1 MANIKEYTDAIKNAV
16 YGEQVR
22 GSIINALNKV
32 NDDNNSYAA
41 IKTSIEATK
50 TAVDSTVEQFNQTAE
65 DATEAVQAQQAS
77 SVQAVNAAAD
87 AKITTMNGIVDEA
100 EQVVADFT
108 EELGDIKEYL
118 GYTPDD
124 VVGIQVDFA
133 NKTFKRLG
141 GAEGKTK
148 GTDFDVF
155 PMFGGRKRCC
165 VSNDGTILAYYGDDG
180 YSEDGSNGQ
189 VMVYQPKFYYR
200 VVPLKLEKNS
210 VSGLGYHIRKANYY
224 VTDKPQTGF
233 KIHPVFIDGNGN
245 EVDYV
250 LLSAF
255 EGSMY
260 DVSTSTYVNDRANTD
275 TTIGEG
281 DLLCSVSGV
290 KPISGLKKALTKT
303 NAEAMAVNRGSGWHL
318 ETIKAT
324 MANTL
329 LMMIEF
335 GTLNSQTALGN
346 GVTSITDNTSFNC
359 SSLTGSTAALGNAS
373 GAASETINEI
383 GGTETTYN
391 VNGKVSVSYRGV
403 ENPWGNIWKH
413 IQGINIW
420 GNGTMAGGQPYIAD
434 GLSDF
439 DESKHTGNYKAVGFT
454 LPNASG
460 YTNAFGYGKTEYDWL
475 LMPSEIGGTSALP
488 VSDYTYI
495 KPNLNGYRIARLGGD
510 WYSGGGAGASYW
522 YCIYGVGNRGRNI
535 GGRLLYVPTAVI
547 PE

>member
-50 TAVDSTVEQFNQTAE
+50 TAVDDTVAQFNQTAE

-87 AKITTMNGIVDEA
+87 AKITEA
-100 EQVVADFT
+100 EQVVADVT

-124 VVGIQVDFA
+124 VVGVQVDFA

-165 VSNDGTILAYYGDDG
+165 VSNDGTILAYYGDNG

-200 VVPLKLEKNS
+200 VVPLRLEKNS

-245 EVDYV
+245 KVDYV
-250 LLSAF
+250 LFSAF

-260 DVSTSTYVNDRANTD
+260 DVSVSAYVNDGTNTD
-275 TTIGEG
+275 TTIGKG

-290 KPISGLKKALTKT
+290 KPISGLKKPLTKT
-303 NAEAMAVNRGSGWHL
+303 NAETMALNRGSGWHL

-335 GTLNSQTALGN
+335 GTLNSQTALGD
-346 GVTSITDNTSFNC
+346 GVVSIAGDTSFND

-373 GAASETINEI
+373 GAASETVNEI

-439 DESKHTGNYKAVGFT
+439 SETTHTGNYKAVGFT

-460 YTNAFGYGKTEYDWL
+460 YINAFGYGKTEYDWL
-475 LMPSEIGGTSALP
+475 LLPSEIGGTSALP
-488 VSDYTYI
+488 VGDCTYTT
-495 KPNLNGYRIARLGGD
+495 PNLNGYRIARFGSD
-510 WYSGGGAGASYW
+510 WSYGVNTGASCW
-522 YCIYGVGNRGRNI
+522 HFAHGVGAYHRII
-535 GGRLLYVPTAVI
+535 GCRLLYVPTAVI

>member
-41 IKTSIEATK
+41 IKTSVEATK
-50 TAVDSTVEQFNQTAE
+50 TAVDDTVAQFNQTAE

-100 EQVVADFT
+100 EQVVADVT

-124 VVGIQVDFA
+124 VVGVQVDFA

-165 VSNDGTILAYYGDDG
+165 VSNDGTILAYYGDNG

-200 VVPLKLEKNS
+200 VVPLRLEKNS

-233 KIHPVFIDGNGN
+233 KIHPLFIDGNGN

-250 LLSAF
+250 LFSAF

-260 DVSTSTYVNDRANTD
+260 DVSTSTYVNDGTNTD
-275 TTIGEG
+275 TTIGKG

-290 KPISGLKKALTKT
+290 KPISGLKKPLTKT
-303 NAEAMAVNRGSGWHL
+303 NAETMAVNRGSGWHL

-335 GTLNSQTALGN
+335 GTLNSQTALGD
-346 GVTSITDNTSFNC
+346 GVVNITGDISFNR

-373 GAASETINEI
+373 GAASETVNEI

-439 DESKHTGNYKAVGFT
+439 SETTHTGNYKAVGFT

-460 YTNAFGYGKTEYDWL
+460 YINAFGYGKTEYDWL
-475 LMPSEIGGTSALP
+475 LLPSEIGGTSALP
-488 VSDYTYI
+488 VGDCTYTT
-495 KPNLNGYRIARLGGD
+495 PNLNGYRIARFGSDCSYGIN
-510 WYSGGGAGASYW
+510 GGASCWHCAH
-522 YCIYGVGNRGRNI
+522 GVGAHHRII
-535 GGRLLYVPTAVI
+535 GCRLLYVPTAVI
-547 PE
+547 PQ

>member
-50 TAVDSTVEQFNQTAE
+50 TAVDVTVARFNQTAE

-87 AKITTMNGIVDEA
+87 AKITEA
-100 EQVVADFT
+100 EQVVADVT

-124 VVGIQVDFA
+124 VVGVQVDFA

-165 VSNDGTILAYYGDDG
+165 VSNDGTILAYYGDNG

-200 VVPLKLEKNS
+200 VVPLRLEKNS

-250 LLSAF
+250 LFSAF

-260 DVSTSTYVNDRANTD
+260 DVSVSAYVNDGTNTD
-275 TTIGEG
+275 TTIDKG

-290 KPISGLKKALTKT
+290 KPISGLKKPLTKT
-303 NAEAMAVNRGSGWHL
+303 NAETMALNRGSGWHL

-335 GTLNSQTALGN
+335 GTLNSQTALGD
-346 GVTSITDNTSFNC
+346 GVVSIIGDTSFND

-373 GAASETINEI
+373 GAASETVNEI

-439 DESKHTGNYKAVGFT
+439 SETTHTGNYKAVGFT

-460 YTNAFGYGKTEYDWL
+460 YINAFGYGKTEYDWL
-475 LMPSEIGGTSALP
+475 LLPSEIGGTSALP
-488 VSDYTYI
+488 VGDCTYTT
-495 KPNLNGYRIARLGGD
+495 PNLNGYRIARFGSD
-510 WYSGGGAGASYW
+510 WSYGVNTGASCW
-522 YCIYGVGNRGRNI
+522 HFAHGVGAHHRII
-535 GGRLLYVPTAVI
+535 GCRLLYVPTAVI

>member
-50 TAVDSTVEQFNQTAE
+50 TAVDDTVAQFNQTAE

-87 AKITTMNGIVDEA
+87 AKITEA
-100 EQVVADFT
+100 EQVVADVT

-124 VVGIQVDFA
+124 VVGVQVDFA

-200 VVPLKLEKNS
+200 VAPLKLEKNS

-260 DVSTSTYVNDRANTD
+260 DVSTSTYVNDGTNTD
-275 TTIGEG
+275 TTIGKG

-290 KPISGLKKALTKT
+290 KPISGLKKPLTKT
-303 NAEAMAVNRGSGWHL
+303 NAETMAVNRGSGWHL

-335 GTLNSQTALGN
+335 GTLNSQTALGD
-346 GVTSITDNTSFNC
+346 GVVNITGDISFNR

-373 GAASETINEI
+373 GAASETVNEI

-439 DESKHTGNYKAVGFT
+439 SETTHTGNYKAVGFT

-460 YTNAFGYGKTEYDWL
+460 YINAFGYGKTEYDWL
-475 LMPSEIGGTSALP
+475 LLPSEIGGTSALP
-488 VSDYTYI
+488 VGDCTYTT
-495 KPNLNGYRIARLGGD
+495 PNLNGYRIARFGSDCSYGIN
-510 WYSGGGAGASYW
+510 GGASCWHCAH
-522 YCIYGVGNRGRNI
+522 GVGAHHRII
-535 GGRLLYVPTAVI
+535 GCRLLYVPTAVI

>member
-22 GSIINALNKV
+22 GSIINALNRV

-50 TAVDSTVEQFNQTAE
+50 TAVDDTVAQFNQTAE

-87 AKITTMNGIVDEA
+87 AKITEA
-100 EQVVADFT
+100 EQVVADVT

-124 VVGIQVDFA
+124 VVGVQVDFA

-165 VSNDGTILAYYGDDG
+165 VSNDGTILAYYGDNG

-200 VVPLKLEKNS
+200 VAPLRLEKNS

-250 LLSAF
+250 LFSAF

-260 DVSTSTYVNDRANTD
+260 DVSVSAYVNDGTNTD
-275 TTIGEG
+275 TTIGKG

-290 KPISGLKKALTKT
+290 KPISGLKKPLTKT
-303 NAEAMAVNRGSGWHL
+303 NAETMALNRGSGWHL

-335 GTLNSQTALGN
+335 GTLNSQTALGD
-346 GVTSITDNTSFNC
+346 GVVSIAGDTSFND

-373 GAASETINEI
+373 GAASETVNEI

-439 DESKHTGNYKAVGFT
+439 SETTHTGNYKAVGFT

-460 YTNAFGYGKTEYDWL
+460 YINAFGYGKTEYDWL
-475 LMPSEIGGTSALP
+475 LLPSEIGGTSALP
-488 VSDYTYI
+488 VGDCTYTT
-495 KPNLNGYRIARLGGD
+495 PNLNGYRIARFGSD
-510 WYSGGGAGASYW
+510 WSYGVNTGASCW
-522 YCIYGVGNRGRNI
+522 HFAHGVGAHHRII
-535 GGRLLYVPTAVI
+535 GCRLLYVPTAVI

>member
-50 TAVDSTVEQFNQTAE
+50 TAVDSTVAQFNQTAE

-100 EQVVADFT
+100 EQVVADVT

-200 VVPLKLEKNS
+200 AVPLKLEKNS

-260 DVSTSTYVNDRANTD
+260 DVSTSTYVNDGTNTD
-275 TTIGEG
+275 TAIGEG

-303 NAEAMAVNRGSGWHL
+303 NAETMAVNRGSGWHL

-335 GTLNSQTALGN
+335 GTPNSQTALGN

-373 GAASETINEI
+373 GVASETVNEI

-391 VNGKVSVSYRGV
+391 INGKVSVSYRGV

-420 GNGTMAGGQPYIAD
+420 GNGTMAGDQPYIAD

-439 DESKHTGNYKAVGFT
+439 GESKHTGNYKAVGFT

-460 YTNAFGYGKTEYDWL
+460 YINAFGYGKTEYDWL

-488 VSDYTYI
+488 VGDYTYI
-495 KPNLNGYRIARLGGD
+495 MPNLNGYRIARLGGRWD
-510 WYSGGGAGASYW
+510 SGGTAGASYW
-522 YCIYGVGNRGRNI
+522 YCSNGVGYRARDI

>member
-22 GSIINALNKV
+22 GSIIKALNKV

-41 IKTSIEATK
+41 IKASIEATK
-50 TAVDSTVEQFNQTAE
+50 TAVDGTVAQFNQTAE

-87 AKITTMNGIVDEA
+87 AKITEA
-100 EQVVADFT
+100 EQVVADVT

-124 VVGIQVDFA
+124 VVGVQVDFA

-165 VSNDGTILAYYGDDG
+165 VSNDGTILAYYGDNG

-200 VVPLKLEKNS
+200 VVPLRLEKNS

-250 LLSAF
+250 LFSAF

-260 DVSTSTYVNDRANTD
+260 DVSVSAYVNDGTNTD
-275 TTIGEG
+275 TTIGKG

-290 KPISGLKKALTKT
+290 KPISGLKKPLTKT
-303 NAEAMAVNRGSGWHL
+303 NAETMALNRGSGWHL

-335 GTLNSQTALGN
+335 GTLNSQTALGD
-346 GVTSITDNTSFNC
+346 GVVSITGDISFNR

-373 GAASETINEI
+373 GAASETVNEI

-439 DESKHTGNYKAVGFT
+439 SETTHTGNYKAAGFT

-460 YTNAFGYGKTEYDWL
+460 YINAFGYGKTEYDWL
-475 LMPSEIGGTSALP
+475 LLPSEIGGTSALP
-488 VSDYTYI
+488 VGDCTYTT
-495 KPNLNGYRIARLGGD
+495 PNLNGYRIARFGSDCSYGVN
-510 WYSGGGAGASYW
+510 GGASCWHCAH
-522 YCIYGVGNRGRNI
+522 GVGAHHRII
-535 GGRLLYVPTAVI
+535 GCRLLYVPTAVI

>member
-50 TAVDSTVEQFNQTAE
+50 TAVDNTVAQFNQTAE
-65 DATEAVQAQQAS
+65 DATEAVQAQQTS

-87 AKITTMNGIVDEA
+87 AKITTMNGIVDET
-100 EQVVADFT
+100 EQVVADVT

-124 VVGIQVDFA
+124 VVGVQVDFA

-141 GAEGKTK
+141 GAEEKTK

-165 VSNDGTILAYYGDDG
+165 VSDDGTILAYYGDDG

-250 LLSAF
+250 LFSAF

-260 DVSTSTYVNDRANTD
+260 DISVSAYVNDGTNTD
-275 TTIGEG
+275 TTIGKG

-290 KPISGLKKALTKT
+290 KPISGLKKPLTKT
-303 NAEAMAVNRGSGWHL
+303 NAEIMALNRGSGWHL

-335 GTLNSQTALGN
+335 GTLNSQTALGD
-346 GVTSITDNTSFNC
+346 GVVSITGDTSFND

-373 GAASETINEI
+373 GAASETVNEI

-439 DESKHTGNYKAVGFT
+439 SETTHTGNYKAVGFT

-460 YTNAFGYGKTEYDWL
+460 YINAFGYGRPEYDWL
-475 LMPSEIGGTSALP
+475 LLPSEIGGTSALP
-488 VSDYTYI
+488 VGDCTYI
-495 KPNLNGYRIARLGGD
+495 TPNLNGYRIARFGSD
-510 WYSGGGAGASYW
+510 WSYGVNTGASCW
-522 YCIYGVGNRGRNI
+522 HFGHGVGAHHRII
-535 GGRLLYVPTAVI
+535 GCRLLYVPTAVI

>member
-32 NDDNNSYAA
+32 NDDNNSYAV
-41 IKTSIEATK
+41 IKASIEATK
-50 TAVDSTVEQFNQTAE
+50 TAVDNTVTQFNQTAE

-100 EQVVADFT
+100 EQVVADVT

-260 DVSTSTYVNDRANTD
+260 DVSTSTYVNDGTNTD

-303 NAEAMAVNRGSGWHL
+303 NAETMAVNRGSGWHL

-335 GTLNSQTALGN
+335 GTPNSQTALGN

-373 GAASETINEI
+373 GVASETVNEI

-391 VNGKVSVSYRGV
+391 INGKVSVSYRGV

-439 DESKHTGNYKAVGFT
+439 GESKHTGNYKAVGFT

-460 YTNAFGYGKTEYDWL
+460 YINAFGYGKTEYDWL

-488 VSDYTYI
+488 VGDYTYI
-495 KPNLNGYRIARLGGD
+495 TPNLNGYRIARLGGS
-510 WYSGGGAGASYW
+510 WNGGGNAGASYW
-522 YCIYGVGNRGRNI
+522 DCSDGVGGRYRSF

>member
-32 NDDNNSYAA
+32 NDDNNNYAA

-50 TAVDSTVEQFNQTAE
+50 TAVDNTVAQFNQTAK

-87 AKITTMNGIVDEA
+87 AKITEA
-100 EQVVADFT
+100 EQVVADVT

-124 VVGIQVDFA
+124 VVGVQVDFA
-133 NKTFKRLG
+133 NKKFKRLG

-165 VSNDGTILAYYGDDG
+165 VSNDGTILAYYGDNG

-200 VVPLKLEKNS
+200 VVPLRLEKNS

-250 LLSAF
+250 LFSAF

-260 DVSTSTYVNDRANTD
+260 DVSVSAYVNDGTNTD
-275 TTIGEG
+275 TTIGKG

-290 KPISGLKKALTKT
+290 KPISGLKKPLTKT
-303 NAEAMAVNRGSGWHL
+303 NAETMALNRGSGWHL

-335 GTLNSQTALGN
+335 GTLNSQAALGD
-346 GVTSITDNTSFNC
+346 GVVNITGDTSFND

-373 GAASETINEI
+373 GAASETVNEI

-439 DESKHTGNYKAVGFT
+439 SETTHTGNYKAVGFT

-460 YTNAFGYGKTEYDWL
+460 YINAFGYGKTEYDWL
-475 LMPSEIGGTSALP
+475 LLPSEIGGTSALP
-488 VSDYTYI
+488 VGDRTNTA
-495 KPNLNGYRIARLGGD
+495 PNLNGYRIARFGGSWAD
-510 WYSGGGAGASYW
+510 SVNAGASFW
-522 YCIYGVGNRGRNI
+522 HFAHGVGAYHRII
-535 GGRLLYVPTAVI
+535 GCRLLYVPTAVI

>member
-22 GSIINALNKV
+22 GSIIKALNKV

-41 IKTSIEATK
+41 IKASIEATK
-50 TAVDSTVEQFNQTAE
+50 TAVDGTVAQFNQTAE

-87 AKITTMNGIVDEA
+87 AKITEA
-100 EQVVADFT
+100 EQVVADVT
-108 EELGDIKEYL
+108 EELGGIKEYL

-124 VVGIQVDFA
+124 VVGVQVDFA

-165 VSNDGTILAYYGDDG
+165 VSNDGTILAYYGDNG

-200 VVPLKLEKNS
+200 VVPLRLEKNS

-250 LLSAF
+250 LFSAF

-260 DVSTSTYVNDRANTD
+260 DVSVSAYVNDGTNTD
-275 TTIGEG
+275 TTIGKG

-290 KPISGLKKALTKT
+290 KPISGLKKPLTKT
-303 NAEAMAVNRGSGWHL
+303 NAETMALNRGSGWHL
-318 ETIKAT
+318 ETIRAT

-335 GTLNSQTALGN
+335 GTLNSQTALGD
-346 GVTSITDNTSFNC
+346 GVVSITGDISFNR

-373 GAASETINEI
+373 GAASETVNEI

-439 DESKHTGNYKAVGFT
+439 SETTHTGNYKAAGFT

-460 YTNAFGYGKTEYDWL
+460 YINAFGYGKTEYDWL
-475 LMPSEIGGTSALP
+475 LLPSEIGGTSALP
-488 VSDYTYI
+488 VGDYTYTT
-495 KPNLNGYRIARLGGD
+495 PNLNGYRIARFGSDCSYGVN
-510 WYSGGGAGASYW
+510 GGASCWHCAH
-522 YCIYGVGNRGRNI
+522 GVGAYHRII
-535 GGRLLYVPTAVI
+535 GCRLLYVPTAVI

>member
-50 TAVDSTVEQFNQTAE
+50 TAVDGTVAQFNQTAE

-87 AKITTMNGIVDEA
+87 AKITEA
-100 EQVVADFT
+100 EQVVADVT

-124 VVGIQVDFA
+124 VVGVQVDFA
-133 NKTFKRLG
+133 NKKFKRLG

-165 VSNDGTILAYYGDDG
+165 VSNDGTILAYYGDNG

-200 VVPLKLEKNS
+200 VVPLRLEKNS

-233 KIHPVFIDGNGN
+233 KIHPVFIDENGN

-250 LLSAF
+250 LFSAF

-260 DVSTSTYVNDRANTD
+260 DVSTSTYVNDGTNTD
-275 TTIGEG
+275 TTIGKG

-290 KPISGLKKALTKT
+290 KPISGLKKPLTKT
-303 NAEAMAVNRGSGWHL
+303 NAETMAVNRGSGWHL

-335 GTLNSQTALGN
+335 GTLNSQTALGD
-346 GVTSITDNTSFNC
+346 GVVSITGDISFNC

-373 GAASETINEI
+373 GAASETVNEI

-439 DESKHTGNYKAVGFT
+439 SETTHTGNYKAVGFT

-460 YTNAFGYGKTEYDWL
+460 YINAFGYGKTEYDWL
-475 LMPSEIGGTSALP
+475 LLPSEIGGTSALP
-488 VSDYTYI
+488 VGDCTYTT
-495 KPNLNGYRIARLGGD
+495 PNLNGYRIARFGSD
-510 WYSGGGAGASYW
+510 WSYGVNTGASCW
-522 YCIYGVGNRGRNI
+522 HCAHGVGAYHRII
-535 GGRLLYVPTAVI
+535 GCRLLYVPTAVI
-547 PE
+547 PQ

>member
-50 TAVDSTVEQFNQTAE
+50 TAVDNTVAQFNQTAK

-100 EQVVADFT
+100 EQVVADVT

-260 DVSTSTYVNDRANTD
+260 DVSTPTYVNDGTNTD

-281 DLLCSVSGV
+281 DLLCSVSVV

-303 NAEAMAVNRGSGWHL
+303 NAETMAVNRGSGWHL

-346 GVTSITDNTSFNC
+346 GVTSITDNASFNC

-373 GAASETINEI
+373 GAASETIDEI

-439 DESKHTGNYKAVGFT
+439 SESKHTENYKAVGFT

-460 YTNAFGYGKTEYDWL
+460 YINAFGYGKTEFDWL

-488 VSDYTYI
+488 VGDYTYI
-495 KPNLNGYRIARLGGD
+495 TPNLNGYRIALLGGT
-510 WYSGGGAGASYW
+510 WRIGGYAGASCW
-522 YCIYGVGNRGRNI
+522 VCDYGVGYRYRSF

>member
-22 GSIINALNKV
+22 SSIINALNKV

-50 TAVDSTVEQFNQTAE
+50 TAVDGTVAQFNQTAE

-87 AKITTMNGIVDEA
+87 AKITEA
-100 EQVVADFT
+100 EQVVADVT

-124 VVGIQVDFA
+124 VVGVQVDFA

-165 VSNDGTILAYYGDDG
+165 VSNDGTILAYYGDNG

-200 VVPLKLEKNS
+200 VVPLRLEKNS

-245 EVDYV
+245 EVNYV
-250 LLSAF
+250 LFSAF

-260 DVSTSTYVNDRANTD
+260 DVSTSTYVNDGTNTD
-275 TTIGEG
+275 TTIGKG

-290 KPISGLKKALTKT
+290 KPISGVKKPLTKT
-303 NAEAMAVNRGSGWHL
+303 NAETMAVNRGSGWHL

-329 LMMIEF
+329 LMVIEF
-335 GTLNSQTALGN
+335 GTLNSQTALGD
-346 GVTSITDNTSFNC
+346 GVVSITGDISFNR

-373 GAASETINEI
+373 GTASETVSEI

-439 DESKHTGNYKAVGFT
+439 SETTHTGNYKAVGFT

-460 YTNAFGYGKTEYDWL
+460 YINAFGYGKTEYDWL
-475 LMPSEIGGTSALP
+475 LLPSEIGGTSALP
-488 VSDYTYI
+488 VGDCTYTT
-495 KPNLNGYRIARLGGD
+495 PNLNGYRIARFGSDCSYGVN
-510 WYSGGGAGASYW
+510 GGASCWHCAH
-522 YCIYGVGNRGRNI
+522 GVGAYHRII
-535 GGRLLYVPTAVI
+535 GCRLLYVPTAVI

>member
-50 TAVDSTVEQFNQTAE
+50 TAVDDTVARFNQTAE

-87 AKITTMNGIVDEA
+87 AKITEA
-100 EQVVADFT
+100 EQVVADVT

-124 VVGIQVDFA
+124 VVGVQVDFA

-165 VSNDGTILAYYGDDG
+165 VSNDGTILAYYGDNG

-189 VMVYQPKFYYR
+189 IMVYQPKFYYR
-200 VVPLKLEKNS
+200 VVPLRLEKNS

-250 LLSAF
+250 LFSAF

-260 DVSTSTYVNDRANTD
+260 DVSVSAYVNDGTNTD
-275 TTIGEG
+275 TTIGKG

-290 KPISGLKKALTKT
+290 KPISGLKKPLTKT
-303 NAEAMAVNRGSGWHL
+303 NAETMALNRGSGWHL

-335 GTLNSQTALGN
+335 GTLNSQTALGD
-346 GVTSITDNTSFNC
+346 GVVSIIGDTSFND

-373 GAASETINEI
+373 GAASETVNEI

-439 DESKHTGNYKAVGFT
+439 SETTHTGNYKAVGFT

-460 YTNAFGYGKTEYDWL
+460 YINAFGYGKTEYDWL
-475 LMPSEIGGTSALP
+475 LLPSEIGGTSALP
-488 VSDYTYI
+488 VGDCTYTT
-495 KPNLNGYRIARLGGD
+495 PNLNGYRIARFGSD
-510 WYSGGGAGASYW
+510 WSYGVNTGASCW
-522 YCIYGVGNRGRNI
+522 HFAHGVGAHHRII
-535 GGRLLYVPTAVI
+535 GCRLLYVPTAVI

>member
-50 TAVDSTVEQFNQTAE
+50 TAVDDTVARFNQTAE

-87 AKITTMNGIVDEA
+87 AKITEA
-100 EQVVADFT
+100 EQVVADVT

-124 VVGIQVDFA
+124 VVGVQVDFA

-165 VSNDGTILAYYGDDG
+165 VSNDGTILAYYGDNG

-200 VVPLKLEKNS
+200 VVPLRLEKNS

-250 LLSAF
+250 LFSAF

-260 DVSTSTYVNDRANTD
+260 DVSTSTYVNDGTNTD
-275 TTIGEG
+275 TTIGKG

-290 KPISGLKKALTKT
+290 KPISGVKKPLTKT
-303 NAEAMAVNRGSGWHL
+303 NAETMAVNRGSGWHL
-318 ETIKAT
+318 QTIKAT

-335 GTLNSQTALGN
+335 GTLNSQTALGD
-346 GVTSITDNTSFNC
+346 GVVSITGDISFNR

-373 GAASETINEI
+373 GAASETVNEI

-439 DESKHTGNYKAVGFT
+439 SETTHTGNYKAVGFT

-460 YTNAFGYGKTEYDWL
+460 YINAFGYGKTEYDWL
-475 LMPSEIGGTSALP
+475 LLPSEIGGTSALP
-488 VSDYTYI
+488 VGDCTYTT
-495 KPNLNGYRIARLGGD
+495 PNLNGYRIARFGSDCSYGVN
-510 WYSGGGAGASYW
+510 GGASCWHCAH
-522 YCIYGVGNRGRNI
+522 GVGAYHRII
-535 GGRLLYVPTAVI
+535 GCRLLYVPTAVI
-547 PE
+547 PQ

>member
-22 GSIINALNKV
+22 SSIINALNKV

-50 TAVDSTVEQFNQTAE
+50 TAVDDTVAQFNQTAE

-87 AKITTMNGIVDEA
+87 AKITEA
-100 EQVVADFT
+100 EQVVADVT

-124 VVGIQVDFA
+124 VVGVQVDFA

-165 VSNDGTILAYYGDDG
+165 VSNDGTILAYYGDNG

-200 VVPLKLEKNS
+200 VAPLRLEKNS

-250 LLSAF
+250 LFSAF

-260 DVSTSTYVNDRANTD
+260 DVSVSAYVNDGTNTD
-275 TTIGEG
+275 TTIGKG

-290 KPISGLKKALTKT
+290 KPISGLKKPLTKT
-303 NAEAMAVNRGSGWHL
+303 NAETMALNRGSGWHL

-335 GTLNSQTALGN
+335 GTLNSQTALGD
-346 GVTSITDNTSFNC
+346 GVVSITGDTSFND

-373 GAASETINEI
+373 GAASETVNEI

-439 DESKHTGNYKAVGFT
+439 SETTHTGNYKAVGFT

-460 YTNAFGYGKTEYDWL
+460 YINAFGYGKTEYDWL
-475 LMPSEIGGTSALP
+475 LLPSEIGGTSALP
-488 VSDYTYI
+488 VGDCTYTT
-495 KPNLNGYRIARLGGD
+495 PNLNGYRIARFGSD
-510 WYSGGGAGASYW
+510 WSYGVNTGASCW
-522 YCIYGVGNRGRNI
+522 HFAHGVGAHHRII
-535 GGRLLYVPTAVI
+535 GCRLLYVPTAVI

>member
-50 TAVDSTVEQFNQTAE
+50 TAVDDTVARFNQTAE

-87 AKITTMNGIVDEA
+87 AKITEA
-100 EQVVADFT
+100 EQVVADVT

-124 VVGIQVDFA
+124 VVGVQVDFA
-133 NKTFKRLG
+133 NKKFKRLG

-165 VSNDGTILAYYGDDG
+165 VSNDGTILAYYGDNG

-200 VVPLKLEKNS
+200 VVPLRLEKNS

-250 LLSAF
+250 LFSAF

-260 DVSTSTYVNDRANTD
+260 DVSVSAYVNDGTNTD
-275 TTIGEG
+275 TTISKG

-290 KPISGLKKALTKT
+290 KPISGLKKPLTKT
-303 NAEAMAVNRGSGWHL
+303 NAETMALNRGSGWHL

-335 GTLNSQTALGN
+335 GTLNSQTALGD
-346 GVTSITDNTSFNC
+346 GVVSITGDTSFNC

-420 GNGTMAGGQPYIAD
+420 GNGKMAGGQPYIAD

-439 DESKHTGNYKAVGFT
+439 SETTHTGNYKAVGFT

-460 YTNAFGYGKTEYDWL
+460 YINAFGYGKTEYDWL
-475 LMPSEIGGTSALP
+475 LLPSEIGGTSALP
-488 VSDYTYI
+488 VGDCTYTT
-495 KPNLNGYRIARLGGD
+495 PNLNGYRIARFGSD
-510 WYSGGGAGASYW
+510 WSYGVNTGASCW
-522 YCIYGVGNRGRNI
+522 HCAHGVGAHHRII
-535 GGRLLYVPTAVI
+535 GCRLLYVPIAVI

>member
-50 TAVDSTVEQFNQTAE
+50 TAVDDTVAQFNQTAE

-87 AKITTMNGIVDEA
+87 AKITEA
-100 EQVVADFT
+100 EQVVADVT

-124 VVGIQVDFA
+124 VVGVQVDFA
-133 NKTFKRLG
+133 NKKFKRLG

-155 PMFGGRKRCC
+155 PMLGGRKRCC
-165 VSNDGTILAYYGDDG
+165 VSNDGTILAYYGDNG

-200 VVPLKLEKNS
+200 VVPLRLEKNS

-233 KIHPVFIDGNGN
+233 KIHPVFIDENGN

-250 LLSAF
+250 LFSAF

-260 DVSTSTYVNDRANTD
+260 DVSTSTYVNDGTNTD
-275 TTIGEG
+275 TTIGKG

-290 KPISGLKKALTKT
+290 KPISGLKKPLTKT
-303 NAEAMAVNRGSGWHL
+303 NAETMALNRGSGWHL

-335 GTLNSQTALGN
+335 GTLNSQAALGD
-346 GVTSITDNTSFNC
+346 GVVNITGDTSFND

-373 GAASETINEI
+373 GAASETVNEI

-439 DESKHTGNYKAVGFT
+439 SETTHTGNYKAVGFT

-460 YTNAFGYGKTEYDWL
+460 YINAFGYGNTEYDWL
-475 LMPSEIGGTSALP
+475 LLPSEIGGTSALP
-488 VSDYTYI
+488 VGDCTYTT
-495 KPNLNGYRIARLGGD
+495 PNLNGYRIARFGSD
-510 WYSGGGAGASYW
+510 WSYGVNTGASCW
-522 YCIYGVGNRGRNI
+522 HFAHGVGAHHRII
-535 GGRLLYVPTAVI
+535 GCRLLYVPTAVI

>member
-22 GSIINALNKV
+22 SSIINALNKV
-32 NDDNNSYAA
+32 NNDNNSYAD

-50 TAVDSTVEQFNQTAE
+50 TAVDNTVAQFNQTAE

-87 AKITTMNGIVDEA
+87 AKITEA
-100 EQVVADFT
+100 EQVVADVT

-118 GYTPDD
+118 GYTPDN
-124 VVGIQVDFA
+124 VVGVQVDFA

-165 VSNDGTILAYYGDDG
+165 VSNDGTILAYYGDNG

-200 VVPLKLEKNS
+200 VVPLRLEKNS

-250 LLSAF
+250 LFSAF

-260 DVSTSTYVNDRANTD
+260 DVSASTYVNDGTNTD
-275 TTIGEG
+275 TTIGKG

-290 KPISGLKKALTKT
+290 KPISGVKKPLTKT
-303 NAEAMAVNRGSGWHL
+303 NAETMAVNRGSGWHL
-318 ETIKAT
+318 QTIKAT

-335 GTLNSQTALGN
+335 GTLNSQTALGD
-346 GVTSITDNTSFNC
+346 GVVNITGDISFNC

-373 GAASETINEI
+373 GAASETVNEI

-391 VNGKVSVSYRGV
+391 VNGKVSVSYRGI

-439 DESKHTGNYKAVGFT
+439 SETTHTGNYKAVGFT

-460 YTNAFGYGKTEYDWL
+460 YINAFGYGKTEYDWL
-475 LMPSEIGGTSALP
+475 LLPSEIGGTSALP
-488 VSDYTYI
+488 VGDCAYTT
-495 KPNLNGYRIARLGGD
+495 PNLNGYRIARFGSD
-510 WYSGGGAGASYW
+510 WSYGVNTGASCW
-522 YCIYGVGNRGRNI
+522 HCAHGVGAYHRII
-535 GGRLLYVPTAVI
+535 GCRLLYVPTAVI

>member
-50 TAVDSTVEQFNQTAE
+50 TVVDDTVAQFNQTAE

-87 AKITTMNGIVDEA
+87 AKITEA
-100 EQVVADFT
+100 EQVVADVT

-124 VVGIQVDFA
+124 VVGVQVDFA

-165 VSNDGTILAYYGDDG
+165 VSNDGTILAYYGDNG

-200 VVPLKLEKNS
+200 VVPLRLEKNS

-245 EVDYV
+245 KVDYV
-250 LLSAF
+250 LFSAF

-260 DVSTSTYVNDRANTD
+260 DVSVSAYVNDGTNTD
-275 TTIGEG
+275 TTIGKG

-290 KPISGLKKALTKT
+290 KPISGLKKPLTKT
-303 NAEAMAVNRGSGWHL
+303 NAETMALNRGSGWHL

-335 GTLNSQTALGN
+335 GTLNSQTALGD
-346 GVTSITDNTSFNC
+346 GVVSIAGDASFND

-373 GAASETINEI
+373 GAASETVNEI

-439 DESKHTGNYKAVGFT
+439 SETTHTGNYKAVGFT

-460 YTNAFGYGKTEYDWL
+460 YINAFGYGKTEYDWL
-475 LMPSEIGGTSALP
+475 LLPSEIGGTSALP
-488 VSDYTYI
+488 VGDCTYTT
-495 KPNLNGYRIARLGGD
+495 PNLNGYRIARFGSD
-510 WYSGGGAGASYW
+510 WSYGVNTGASCW
-522 YCIYGVGNRGRNI
+522 HFAHGVGAHHRII
-535 GGRLLYVPTAVI
+535 GCRLLYVPTAVI

>member
-50 TAVDSTVEQFNQTAE
+50 TAVDDTVAQFNQTAE

-100 EQVVADFT
+100 EQVVADVT

-124 VVGIQVDFA
+124 VVGVQVDFA
-133 NKTFKRLG
+133 NKKFKRLG

-260 DVSTSTYVNDRANTD
+260 DVSTSIYVNDGTNTD
-275 TTIGEG
+275 ATIGEG

-290 KPISGLKKALTKT
+290 KPISGLKKVLTKT
-303 NAEAMAVNRGSGWHL
+303 NVETMAVNRGSGWHL

-335 GTLNSQTALGN
+335 GTPNSQTALGN
-346 GVTSITDNTSFNC
+346 CVTSITDNTSFNC

-373 GAASETINEI
+373 GVASETVNEI

-439 DESKHTGNYKAVGFT
+439 GESKHTGDYKAVGFT

-460 YTNAFGYGKTEYDWL
+460 YINAFGYGKTEYDWL

-488 VSDYTYI
+488 VGDYTYI
-495 KPNLNGYRIARLGGD
+495 TPNLNGYRIAQLGGS
-510 WYSGGGAGASYW
+510 WNSGGITGASCWRCYG
-522 YCIYGVGNRGRNI
+522 GVGDRSRYV

>member
-1 MANIKEYTDAIKNAV
+1 MANIKEYTDAIQNAV

-50 TAVDSTVEQFNQTAE
+50 AEVDATVAEFDQTAE
-65 DATEAVQAQQAS
+65 NATAAVQAQQTS
-77 SVQAVNAAAD
+77 SVAAVNSAAD
-87 AKITTMNGIVDEA
+87 AKITVMNGIVDEA
-100 EQVVADFT
+100 EQVVTDVT
-108 EELGDIKEYL
+108 EELSDIKEYL
-118 GYTPDD
+118 GYTPSD
-124 VVGIQVDFA
+124 VVGLQVDFA

-148 GTDFDVF
+148 GADFDVF

-180 YSEDGSNGQ
+180 YSDDGSNGQ

-210 VSGLGYHIRKANYY
+210 VSGMGYHIRKANYY

-233 KIHPVFIDGNGN
+233 KIHPVFIDSNGN

-260 DVSTSTYVNDRANTD
+260 DVSTSTYVNDGTNTE
-275 TTIGEG
+275 TAIETG

-290 KPISGLKKALTKT
+290 KPISGLKKNLNKT
-303 NAEAMAVNRGSGWHL
+303 NAETMAANRGAGWHL

-324 MANTL
+324 MANIL
-329 LMMIEF
+329 LMMIEC

-346 GVTSITDNTSFNC
+346 GIVSITDNIAYNC
-359 SSLTGSTAALGNAS
+359 SSLTGSTVSLGNAS
-373 GAASETINEI
+373 GAASETINEVA
-383 GGTETTYN
+383 GTETTYN
-391 VNGKVSVSYRGV
+391 TNGKVAVSYRGV

-420 GNGTMAGGQPYIAD
+420 GNGSMAGGQPYVAD
-434 GLSDF
+434 GLAEFS
-439 DESKHTGNYKAVGFT
+439 ESKHTGNYKGVGFT

-460 YTNAFGYGKTEYDWL
+460 YINAFGYGKTEYDWL

-488 VSDYTYI
+488 VGDYTYVTA
-495 KPNLNGYRIARLGGD
+495 NLNGYRIARLGGS
-510 WYSGGGAGASYW
+510 WSVGGDAGASCW
-522 YCIYGVGNRGRNI
+522 YCNGGVGHRSRSL

>member
-22 GSIINALNKV
+22 GSIINALNRV

-50 TAVDSTVEQFNQTAE
+50 TAVDDTVARFNQTAE

-87 AKITTMNGIVDEA
+87 AKITEA
-100 EQVVADFT
+100 EQVVADVT

-124 VVGIQVDFA
+124 VVGVQVDFA

-165 VSNDGTILAYYGDDG
+165 VSNDGTILAYYGDNG

-200 VVPLKLEKNS
+200 VVPLRLEKNS

-250 LLSAF
+250 LFSAF

-260 DVSTSTYVNDRANTD
+260 DVSVSAYVNDGTNTD
-275 TTIGEG
+275 TTIGKG

-290 KPISGLKKALTKT
+290 KPISGLKKPLTKT
-303 NAEAMAVNRGSGWHL
+303 NAETMALNRGSGWHL

-335 GTLNSQTALGN
+335 GTLNSQTALGD
-346 GVTSITDNTSFNC
+346 GVVSIIGDTSFND

-373 GAASETINEI
+373 GAASETVNEI

-439 DESKHTGNYKAVGFT
+439 SETTHTGNYKAVGFT

-460 YTNAFGYGKTEYDWL
+460 YINAFGYGKTEYDWL
-475 LMPSEIGGTSALP
+475 LLPSEIGGTSALP
-488 VSDYTYI
+488 VGDCTYTT
-495 KPNLNGYRIARLGGD
+495 PNLNGYRIARFGSD
-510 WYSGGGAGASYW
+510 WSYGVNTGASCW
-522 YCIYGVGNRGRNI
+522 HFAHGVGAHHRII
-535 GGRLLYVPTAVI
+535 GCRLLYVPTAVI

>member
-50 TAVDSTVEQFNQTAE
+50 TAVDDTVAQFNQTAE

-87 AKITTMNGIVDEA
+87 AKITEA
-100 EQVVADFT
+100 EQVVADVT

-124 VVGIQVDFA
+124 VVGVQVDFA
-133 NKTFKRLG
+133 NKKFKRLG

-165 VSNDGTILAYYGDDG
+165 VSNDGTILAYYGDNG

-200 VVPLKLEKNS
+200 VVPLRLEKNS

-233 KIHPVFIDGNGN
+233 KIHPVFIDENGN

-250 LLSAF
+250 LFSAF

-260 DVSTSTYVNDRANTD
+260 DVSTSTYVNDGTNTD
-275 TTIGEG
+275 TTIGKG

-290 KPISGLKKALTKT
+290 KPISGLKKPLTKT
-303 NAEAMAVNRGSGWHL
+303 NAETMAVNRGSGWHL

-335 GTLNSQTALGN
+335 GTLNSQTALGD
-346 GVTSITDNTSFNC
+346 GVVSITGDISFNR

-373 GAASETINEI
+373 GAASETVNEI

-439 DESKHTGNYKAVGFT
+439 SETTHTGNYKAVGFT

-460 YTNAFGYGKTEYDWL
+460 YINAFGYGKTEYDWL
-475 LMPSEIGGTSALP
+475 LLPSEIGGTSALP
-488 VSDYTYI
+488 VGDCTYTT
-495 KPNLNGYRIARLGGD
+495 PNLNGYRIARFGSDCSYGVN
-510 WYSGGGAGASYW
+510 GGASCWHCAH
-522 YCIYGVGNRGRNI
+522 GVGAHHQII
-535 GGRLLYVPTAVI
+535 GCRLLYVPTAVI
-547 PE
+547 PQ

>member
-22 GSIINALNKV
+22 SSIINALNKV
-32 NDDNNSYAA
+32 NNDNNSYAD

-50 TAVDSTVEQFNQTAE
+50 TAVDNTVAQFNQTAE

-87 AKITTMNGIVDEA
+87 AKITEA
-100 EQVVADFT
+100 EQVVADVT

-118 GYTPDD
+118 GYTPDN
-124 VVGIQVDFA
+124 VVGVQVDFA

-165 VSNDGTILAYYGDDG
+165 VSNDGTILAYYGDNG

-200 VVPLKLEKNS
+200 VVPLRLEKNS

-250 LLSAF
+250 LFSAF

-260 DVSTSTYVNDRANTD
+260 DVSASTYVNDGTNTD
-275 TTIGEG
+275 TTIGKG

-290 KPISGLKKALTKT
+290 KPISGVKKPLTKT
-303 NAEAMAVNRGSGWHL
+303 NAETMAVNRGSGWHL
-318 ETIKAT
+318 QTIKAT

-335 GTLNSQTALGN
+335 GTLNSQTALGD
-346 GVTSITDNTSFNC
+346 GVVNITGDISFNC

-373 GAASETINEI
+373 GAASETVNEI

-439 DESKHTGNYKAVGFT
+439 SETTHTGNYKAVGFT

-460 YTNAFGYGKTEYDWL
+460 YINAFGYGKTEYDWL
-475 LMPSEIGGTSALP
+475 LLPSEIGGTSALP
-488 VSDYTYI
+488 VGDCAYTT
-495 KPNLNGYRIARLGGD
+495 PNLNGYRIARFGSD
-510 WYSGGGAGASYW
+510 WSYGVNTGASCW
-522 YCIYGVGNRGRNI
+522 HCAHGVGAYHRII
-535 GGRLLYVPTAVI
+535 GCRLLYVPTAVI